1 MNMAI
6 NKKTI
11 FRLVLLLFMAVA
23 AIQLT
28 ACGPDTAP
36 GGSAIDVKA
45 EGDPIISNL
54 TITASASI
62 TQNYRVTLA
71 DKAGLPLNDL
81 DVHLVGQFTNGQS
94 ISFAGSAPG
103 SVPIPVVPGAPVSVT
118 LSATQKTGD
127 FGYLIFSIT
136 APYYSLNPLHSPY
149 NQKAVGAS
157 IGGSL
162 PDGIYYYTI
171 TAVDLL
177 GETNATGTISA
188 TVSGATN
195 TTTLVSSGSVALS
208 WQAVPGATSYRIYR
222 GATPLTLGLMINVLS
237 PGVTFLDDGGNPP
250 VLTSPPPST
259 NTSGL
264 NLNNIIGTGQ
274 ATSGSALKTFDINF

>member
-23 AIQLT
+23 TIQLT
-28 ACGPDTAP
+28 ACGPDSAP
-36 GGSAIDVKA
+36 SGSTIDVKA

-103 SVPIPVVPGAPVSVT
+103 SVPIPVVPGAPVSIT
-118 LSATQKTGD
+118 LSATKKTGD
-127 FGYLIFSIT
+127 FGYLIFSVS
-136 APYYSLNPLHSPY
+136 APYYSSIPLHAPY
-149 NQKAVGAS
+149 NQKGVGAS
-157 IGGSL
+157 SGGSL
-162 PDGIYYYTI
+162 ADDIYYYTI

-177 GETNATGTISA
+177 GETDATAPISA
-188 TVSGATN
+188 TVTNATP
-195 TTTLVSSGSVALS
+195 TTVAGSVALS

-237 PGVTFLDDGGNPP
+237 PSVTFLDDGGNPP
-250 VLTSPPPST
+250 VLASPPPST